1 MGGGGVRSHGRPTPR
16 LREAIMEQAYWLSR
30 ESDSDI
36 LLPSIYIARP
46 EAGSQGH

>member
-1 MGGGGVRSHGRPTPR
+1 MGGGVRSHGRPPPR
-16 LREAIMEQAYWLSR
+16 LQEAIMEQAYWLSR